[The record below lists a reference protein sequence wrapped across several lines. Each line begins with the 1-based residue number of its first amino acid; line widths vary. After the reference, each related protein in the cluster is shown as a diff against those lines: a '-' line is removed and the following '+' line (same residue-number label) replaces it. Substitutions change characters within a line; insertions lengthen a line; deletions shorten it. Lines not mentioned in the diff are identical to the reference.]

1 MQQMEVWNV
10 KKMWKNPHMSTSAAH
25 NASKENGRNV
35 IHFMEKLPAVQAVAL
50 KLQFLVLMC
59 NLI

>member
-1 MQQMEVWNV
+1 
-10 KKMWKNPHMSTSAAH
+10 MSTSAAH